1 MNKINYQLELD
12 KIINKIEGENTTKS
26 LLLHSCC
33 APCSSYVLAYL
44 NKYFNITVFYYNP
57 NITNKEEYLKRK
69 QEQIR
74 LISELPAINKINIL
88 DADYKPE
95 KFFEISKGLEDCR
108 EGGERCFK
116 CYKLRLEATAKAAKE
131 NNFDYFCTTLTIS
144 ALKNALKIN
153 EIGHM
158 LGDEYQIPFL
168 PSDFK
173 KKEGFKKSIEL
184 SSQYNLYRQNYCGCI
199 YSKPKE

>member
-88 DADYKPE
+88 DADYKP
-95 KFFEISKGLEDCR
+95 
-108 EGGERCFK
+108 
-116 CYKLRLEATAKAAKE
+116 
-131 NNFDYFCTTLTIS
+131 
-144 ALKNALKIN
+144 
-153 EIGHM
+153 
-158 LGDEYQIPFL
+158 
-168 PSDFK
+168 
-173 KKEGFKKSIEL
+173 
-184 SSQYNLYRQNYCGCI
+184 
-199 YSKPKE
+199 